1 MPALAQE
8 NKITRLLVGTGFFAL
23 LITAFALYVH
33 QSTRI
38 EVMMQETHMLYEQRR
53 VLISETETLQAE
65 VSRLSNVDR
74 ISSIAAREF
83 GLVFDDGARP
93 RVRLNG
99 SSDLTRLQE
108 EWKEARPAVEKR
120 KPDSKK

>member
-8 NKITRLLVGTGFFAL
+8 NKIARLMVGTGIFAL
-23 LITAFALYVH
+23 FITAFALYVH
-33 QSTRI
+33 QATQI

-53 VLISETETLQAE
+53 VLLSETETLQAE

-83 GLVFDDGARP
+83 GLIFDDGVRP
-93 RVRLNG
+93 RVSLNNSTGFSRL
-99 SSDLTRLQE
+99 RK
-108 EWKEARPAVEKR
+108 EWKDARPESEKR
-120 KPDSKK
+120 KPDSMK

>member
-8 NKITRLLVGTGFFAL
+8 NKITRLMVGTGVFVLF
-23 LITAFALYVH
+23 ITAFALYVH

-53 VLISETETLQAE
+53 VLLSETETLQAE

-83 GLVFDDGARP
+83 GLVFDDGVRP
-93 RVRLNG
+93 LVPLNN
-99 SSDLTRLQE
+99 SSDFVRLQE
-108 EWKEARPAVEKR
+108 EWKEARPAAGKR
-120 KPDSKK
+120 KPDNMK